1 MGVYSGLYPGVYRKS
16 AELETDTE
24 AQEAGKEA
32 LMTIIWWTLYILGA
46 LTIGVVW
53 IYLMGFI
60 GYLFKVIKNKEWAKV
75 KTSQGPSGNFVL
87 AKDLRNLVQST
98 VEANITNRGILSRKD
113 IESLIRMEVAAY
125 LAKLEI
131 SHTTYPG
138 LGKEEL
144 KFKTKEDK

>member
-1 MGVYSGLYPGVYRKS
+1 
-16 AELETDTE
+16 
-24 AQEAGKEA
+24 
-32 LMTIIWWTLYILGA
+32 MTLIWWTLYILGA

-60 GYLFKVIKNKEWAKV
+60 GYLFKV
-75 KTSQGPSGNFVL
+75 KTSQGHSGNFVL

-125 LAKLEI
+125 LANLEI
-131 SHTTYPG
+131 SQTTYPG
-138 LGKEEL
+138 LNKEVL
-144 KFKTKEDK
+144 NIKTKEDK